1 MPDLPKTPPF
11 ESSAFG
17 KPRHVR
23 LLAGEKPRRLPQAA
37 FDQAAVG
44 VLDDENG
51 GAMDD
56 HHVTGVLDADAYRFG
71 RRINGTV
78 GDGRAGGKADIAR
91 NFGEGV
97 VIYRQLP
104 GQSVEVS
111 LVKVRIFVVLAQ
123 MSKWF
128 RRSHRILGPT
138 DCEVSALSAR
148 PRIAYSPIF
157 RLSGHSFG
165 LSQAIGSY

>member
-1 MPDLPKTPPF
+1 MPDLPKTSPLASP
-11 ESSAFG
+11 AFG

-71 RRINGTV
+71 RRINGAV

-91 NFGEGV
+91 KFGGGV
-97 VIYRQLP
+97 VIYRHLP
-104 GQSVEVS
+104 GQSVEGS
-111 LVKVRIFVVLAQ
+111 LVKVRIFVVFAR
-123 MSKWF
+123 MSGWF
-128 RRSHRILGPT
+128 RHSHRILGPA
-138 DCEVSALSAR
+138 DCEVSALLAR
-148 PRIAYSPIF
+148 SRIAYSPIF
-157 RLSGHSFG
+157 GLSGHSFG
-165 LSQAIGSY
+165 LSQAVGSY